1 MTSPK
6 QPSPAHRS
14 IGGRAQQ
21 IVGSGRLDN
30 QPHTKR
36 SARQQHLAR
45 HLHSCGPRPVLEA
58 LLALEEGQPLNAIL
72 EDFGR
77 LPASPFKALGAD
89 LPPIDHL
96 VLINGG
102 TDERQ

>member
-36 SARQQHLAR
+36 SARRQHLAR

-58 LLALEEGQPLNAIL
+58 PLVLEEWPLNAVL

-89 LPPIDHL
+89 LLPIDHL
-96 VLINGG
+96 ALINGG